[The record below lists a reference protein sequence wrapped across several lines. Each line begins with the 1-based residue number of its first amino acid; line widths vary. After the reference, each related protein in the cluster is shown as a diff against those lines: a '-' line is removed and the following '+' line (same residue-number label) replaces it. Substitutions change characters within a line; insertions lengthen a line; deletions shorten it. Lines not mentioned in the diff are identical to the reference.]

1 METVVPYQNT
11 SIWQITPSADFELP
25 NGRDFENP
33 EIKENA
39 FQPK

>member
-1 METVVPYQNT
+1 MANK
-11 SIWQITPSADFELP
+11 PSANFELP

-33 EIKENA
+33 EIKENV